1 LISRSKATA
10 MARMLALLIAAAAT
24 GTEVQ
29 ARGGHGGGMMAVNP
43 STPWT
48 PGGGFRP
55 DCCCPRWSIGADTVS
70 VTCAWSPCCGGLPGI
85 DPGAYNPRNWIQSF
99 RNGANFGFKK
109 RHRMLLEDDEGCESV
124 VDAVVNSPDLSMLL
138 QAVQATGLSDALMAG
153 PLTVFAPTNKAIEN
167 AMQEHMAGATLE
179 ALAEDAVDVLA
190 SILKY
195 HVLAAPVFS
204 SNLTDDGVATS
215 LLTNSEGTAV
225 PLIVTLMDGVPN
237 EMIPNAMENV
247 TDGSIYVNNAKI
259 TGPDVAVCS
268 DGSVIHLIDTVLLP
282 PLVAEG
288 ADAPSFDEA
297 DALQRGRLDT
307 RVGVNFNTGA
317 TWQRNQGNDGI
328 MPGR

>member
-1 LISRSKATA
+1 
-10 MARMLALLIAAAAT
+10 M
-24 GTEVQ
+24 
-29 ARGGHGGGMMAVNP
+29 
-43 STPWT
+43 
-48 PGGGFRP
+48 
-55 DCCCPRWSIGADTVS
+55 
-70 VTCAWSPCCGGLPGI
+70 
-85 DPGAYNPRNWIQSF
+85 
-99 RNGANFGFKK
+99 
-109 RHRMLLEDDEGCESV
+109 
-124 VDAVVNSPDLSMLL
+124 
-138 QAVQATGLSDALMAG
+138 
-153 PLTVFAPTNKAIEN
+153 
-167 AMQEHMAGATLE
+167 
-179 ALAEDAVDVLA
+179 
-190 SILKY
+190 
-195 HVLAAPVFS
+195 FS

-328 MPGR
+328 LPGR